1 MTSNMPASRPNSP
14 ARIST
19 GDATSGPSHGSSDPI
34 ELTDLSSSAVL
45 EQHTKEPSRP
55 RRSRMVRS
63 ARRASSPKLR
73 ALRYPDSPDD
83 DTAISPPSISQ
94 AARAARDRM
103 STHDGQY
110 PTRMTDEEA
119 AEQGFSLQTDLPTRT
134 AVQTSI
140 CADRTLG
147 CITCG
152 RRGRRSQRTE
162 DRTDALASELGSA
175 AVGQTVDQG
184 TTACCSL
191 C

>member
-1 MTSNMPASRPNSP
+1 MPASRPNSST
-14 ARIST
+14 RIST

-34 ELTDLSSSAVL
+34 ELTDLTSSAVL
-45 EQHTKEPSRP
+45 KQHTKEPSRP
-55 RRSRMVRS
+55 RRSRVARS
-63 ARRASSPKLR
+63 ARRARSPQLR
-73 ALRYPDSPDD
+73 ALRYPDSDD
-83 DTAISPPSISQ
+83 DGTAISPPSTSQ
-94 AARAARDRM
+94 AARATRDRV
-103 STHDGQY
+103 STHDRQY
-110 PTRMTDEEA
+110 PEGMTDAAA
-119 AEQGFSLQTDLPTRT
+119 AEQGFSLQSDLPTRT
-134 AVQTSI
+134 AVQVSVG
-140 CADRTLG
+140 ADKTLG